1 MKINRAKQSA
11 MIETMQR
18 NDWPT
23 VRAIYGE
30 GLATGLAAFTLTP
43 PKWPEWNRDHLP
55 VARLVARDDTNAV
68 VGWAALSLVP
78 DT

>member
-1 MKINRAKQSA
+1 MKT

-18 NDWPT
+18 DDWPT

-30 GLATGLAAFTLTP
+30 GLAAGLAAFTLTP

-55 VARLVARDDTNAV
+55 FARLVARDDGGDV
-68 VGWAALSLVP
+68 CGWAALSHVP